1 MANYFSD
8 WTPQVNRITFPVPLP
23 NDFKH
28 PPHPAHAAAT
38 HPAHHP
44 AHPPHHGSL
53 HPGGQ
58 PYGPPPPGIGG
69 VGVGGGLK
77 PATALAFD
85 PQAELLWA
93 GDWKGRVSSF
103 ANRELQRYTAF
114 KIQTDPNDGPVQ
126 QFLFHDKG
134 VIVLGRKGVHMAMR
148 RGPALWNIRHEG
160 MTDLRCMSFTSKGA
174 SEILVA
180 GWQDTMFVID
190 VVKGEVTK
198 QVPAPHH
205 YKTMK
210 RGRYICAATETG
222 RIDIMNPT
230 TFKVEKEWQAHQSY
244 INDMDA
250 SGDYIVTCGGSYKQ
264 QGPGSS
270 SRVPD
275 PYVNVYD
282 LRNMTSIQPMP
293 FPPLAAYVRLHPR
306 MLTTTIVS
314 SQQGQM
320 HVVDIMNPNTTNIR
334 YAHLQASINLFE
346 IAPSGRALVIADN
359 DRNIALWGSPADGIQ
374 FTNIG
379 APITFPEPEEP
390 APHVDWGVDTP
401 LSSIGMPFYYGTMLF
416 SAWPADII
424 SDAGAPPPQF
434 DPNFINTLTKA
445 EWGYYGPNKTGL
457 RRNQIEDTRA
467 AKATNKLQAPKF
479 LSERARDGPMPD
491 NHADQETLAQ
501 DAAESLKPEPP
512 PIYGTLEI
520 KYSRFGV
527 DDFDFGFFNKTK
539 YAGLENQIPNSYAN
553 SLLQVMNYT
562 PLIRNM
568 ALQHVATSCVKDLC
582 LLCELGFVFDMLQK
596 AEGLTC
602 HATNLFKT
610 ITGRSESQPLD
621 LLEEDHHSHRVST
634 ATGGAQTGPLPH
646 ARVQNL
652 CRFLMDQTKT
662 EYQSIQPISTA
673 LERQL
678 LKLPD
683 PPSPEELTSKLLT
696 TSAVVNINCTNC
708 RTETT
713 RTGAVQV
720 IDLIYPPP
728 RPAIRNARAPR
739 TTFSQVLK
747 MGVEKEVGTK
757 GWCGNCKRY
766 QTLQLRKTIQSVPAV
781 LTINTAMATHG
792 QQENRKLWATP
803 GWLPEEIGVIVSGGQ
818 FFCYEGEDLRV
829 HLQRGA
835 HDITVYSLMGMVVNI
850 EHPPPQ
856 KPHLVA
862 MVNVAHSEPTPPT
875 ESKWHLFN
883 DFSVRRVSSAEALTF
898 NAAWKLPS
906 VLMYQIKQANNRS
919 NSEWKTRLD
928 TSILYKDLSPHLSEE
943 ERTYR
948 LLEKGVEDPGPGTI
962 AGLDTEYVSLKDQ
975 EIQINS
981 NGEKETLRPMWLA
994 LGRVSVI
1001 RAQGEGEGEAF
1012 IDDWITIREP
1022 VHDYLTQY
1030 SGITAGDLDARTSK
1044 HTLVTLKTAYR
1055 KIWTLLN
1062 LGVTFLGHGLRQDFR
1077 VMNIHVPRAQVI
1089 DTAVIYHLSAWRRVL
1104 SLSVLSRVVLREKI
1118 QQGQHDSVEDAVAA
1132 LRLYRKYQEYVDA
1145 GLWEREIEGIY
1156 MRCKAIGFNAKFE
1169 GGGDNGLGGGQVKRT
1184 DTPPTGGGVGEKDGV
1199 AGPTTPVRKA
1209 AVLGTAS
1216 ASAMGSVGGSGVAGG
1231 SAGFGG
1237 GSFTPTRGGG
1247 WQWLAG

>member
-1 MANYFSD
+1 MDPD
-8 WTPQVNRITFPVPLP
+8 WNEVNRITYPVPMP
-23 NDFKH
+23 NDFRH
-28 PPHPAHAAAT
+28 PTT
-38 HPAHHP
+38 HPS
-44 AHPPHHGSL
+44 AHPHSHHGGL
-53 HPGGQ
+53 HQGVVGQGYGGG
-58 PYGPPPPGIGG
+58 PPPPPGIGG
-69 VGVGGGLK
+69 GGIVGGVGVVGLQ

-93 GDWKGRVSSF
+93 GDWKGRVTSF
-103 ANRELQRYTAF
+103 ANRELRRYTAF
-114 KIQTDPNDGPVQ
+114 KIQIDPTEGPVQ
-126 QFLFHDKG
+126 QFLFHEKG
-134 VIVLGRKGVHMAMR
+134 VIVLGRRVVHMAMR
-148 RGPALWNIRHEG
+148 RGPVMWNIRHEG
-160 MTDLRCMSFTSKGA
+160 MKDLRCMSFTSKGA

-205 YKTMK
+205 YKIMK

-222 RIDIMNPT
+222 RIDIVNPT

-346 IAPSGRALVIADN
+346 IASSGRALVIADN
-359 DRNIALWGSPADGIQ
+359 DRNIALWGSPSDGIQ

-390 APHVDWGVDTP
+390 APHVDWSVDAP
-401 LSSIGMPFYYGTMLF
+401 LSTVGMPYYYGTMLF

-424 SDAGAPPPQF
+424 SDAGAPPPQV
-434 DPNFINTLTKA
+434 DPALLATLNKT
-445 EWGYYGPNKTGL
+445 EFGYFGPNKTGL

-467 AKATNKLQAPKF
+467 SKASNKLQAPKF
-479 LSERARDGPMPD
+479 LSERARDGPVTD
-491 NHADQETLAQ
+491 SHVDQETLAQ

-568 ALQHVATSCVKDLC
+568 ALQHVATSCVTDLC

-596 AEGLTC
+596 ADGLTC

-621 LLEEDHHSHRVST
+621 LLEEDLHSHRVAST
-634 ATGGAQTGPLPH
+634 TGGAQPGPAPH
-646 ARVQNL
+646 TRVQNL
-652 CRFLMDQTKT
+652 CRFLMDKT
-662 EYQSIQPISTA
+662 TVEYQSIQPISTA
-673 LERQL
+673 LERTL

-683 PPSPEELTSKLLT
+683 PPSPKELTSKLLT
-696 TSAVVNINCTNC
+696 TSAVVRINCTNC
-708 RTETT
+708 RTETA
-713 RTGAVQV
+713 RSGDAQV

-728 RPAIRNARAPR
+728 RTAIRNARAPR

-747 MGVEKEVGTK
+747 MGVEKELGTK

-766 QTLQLRKTIQSVPAV
+766 QSLQLRKTVESVPAV
-781 LTINTAMATHG
+781 LTINTMIV
-792 QQENRKLWATP
+792 QENRKLWATP

-835 HDITVYSLMGMVVNI
+835 HEITVYSLMGMVVNI

-862 MVNVAHSEPTPPT
+862 MVNVAHSEPTAPA

-906 VLMYQIKQANNRS
+906 VLMYQIKQANNKS
-919 NSEWKTRLD
+919 NMEWRTRLD
-928 TSILYKDLSPHLSEE
+928 TSILYKDLGPPPPQQQQHSDEKK
-943 ERTYR
+943 TYR
-948 LLEKGVEDPGPGTI
+948 LLDEATERPGPGTI
-962 AGLDTEYVSLKDQ
+962 VGLDTEYVSLKDQ

-981 NGEKETLRPMWLA
+981 NGEKEMLRPMWLA

-1001 RAQGEGEGEAF
+1001 RARGEREGEAF

-1030 SGITAGDLDARTSK
+1030 SGITAGDLDSRTSK

-1104 SLSVLSRVVLREKI
+1104 SLSVLSRVVLKQKI
-1118 QQGQHDSVEDAVAA
+1118 QQGQHDSVEDAQAA
-1132 LRLYRKYQEYVDA
+1132 LRLYKKYQEYVDA
-1145 GLWEREIEGIY
+1145 GLWEREIEQIY
-1156 MRCKAIGFNAKFE
+1156 LRCKAIGFNAKFE
-1169 GGGDNGLGGGQVKRT
+1169 GSGDGIMGGGGMVKRT
-1184 DTPPTGGGVGEKDGV
+1184 DTPPVGGAVGAADGV

-1209 AVLGTAS
+1209 AVLGTA
-1216 ASAMGSVGGSGVAGG
+1216 GSVGMVGSGAFG
-1231 SAGFGG
+1231 SGG
-1237 GSFTPTRGGG
+1237 GGGGAFTPTKGGSTG
-1247 WQWLAG
+1247 SPRR